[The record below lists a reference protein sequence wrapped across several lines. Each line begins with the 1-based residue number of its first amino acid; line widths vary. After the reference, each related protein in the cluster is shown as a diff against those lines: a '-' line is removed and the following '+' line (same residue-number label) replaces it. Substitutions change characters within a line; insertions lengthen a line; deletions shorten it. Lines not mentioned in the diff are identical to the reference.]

1 MRIGGII
8 LSIPKTALVILP
20 EIYGCN
26 AFAVGVQEKYRQ
38 MGMAVFC
45 PNLWLRP
52 PFGYSELSSAYA
64 YFQRN
69 IGFQVYRD
77 IDYLLEELQAA
88 YDRVLILGFSV
99 GGTLAWRCSALGH
112 ADGVIACYGSR
123 IRDYPEV
130 EPVCP
135 TLLLFAEHDSFP
147 VMALIRQMK
156 GKKCVRTLVL
166 PAEHGFLDAEGPNY
180 CRQQA
185 EEGWRQIE
193 AFMMQI
199 VSK

>member
-1 MRIGGII
+1 M
-8 LSIPKTALVILP
+8 SIQKTALVILP

-26 AFAVGVQEKYRQ
+26 EFAVGVQEKYRQ
-38 MGMAVFC
+38 MGLDVFC
-45 PNLWLRP
+45 PNLWMRP
-52 PFGYSELSSAYA
+52 AFSYDEISTAYA

-69 IGFQVYRD
+69 IGFQAYRD

-88 YDRVLILGFSV
+88 YDRVLVLGFSV

-112 ADGVIACYGSR
+112 VDGAIACYGSR

-135 TLLLFAEHDSFP
+135 TLLLFAEHDSFS
-147 VMALIRQMK
+147 VTALIRQLA
-156 GKKCVRTLVL
+156 GKKCVRTAVL
-166 PAEHGFLDAEGPNY
+166 PAKHGFLDREGPNY

-185 EEGWRQIE
+185 EAGWRQIDS
-193 AFMMQI
+193 FMTKI
-199 VSK
+199 LSE